1 MKTSLIANQIDMD
14 FPSKNYTKYKSQSK
28 TNPFLNK
35 LNQDIG
41 YPEDGLKTHSTI
53 NTRQDKNYLDL
64 NKKNLKNF
72 FADRLPPKEV
82 EIFRENFT
90 LDPSRL
96 FQIKKRQH

>member
-41 YPEDGLKTHSTI
+41 YPEDVLKTHSTI
-53 NTRQDKNYLDL
+53 NTR
-64 NKKNLKNF
+64 
-72 FADRLPPKEV
+72 
-82 EIFRENFT
+82 
-90 LDPSRL
+90 
-96 FQIKKRQH
+96 